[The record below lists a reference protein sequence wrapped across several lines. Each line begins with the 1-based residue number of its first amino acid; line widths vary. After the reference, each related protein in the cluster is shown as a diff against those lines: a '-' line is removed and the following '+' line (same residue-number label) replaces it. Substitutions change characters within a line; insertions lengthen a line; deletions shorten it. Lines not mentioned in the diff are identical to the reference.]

1 MPIAIEQ
8 TIQVLQIIVQS
19 GPLGTNV
26 CLQPATAFKLYL
38 DRCPVEQIP
47 LAAKQMLGLHRHFV
61 FAPDRCQR
69 QPEPALLVG
78 NVLTHL
84 AAALP
89 PLPTGFWDQRPKKSR
104 PLAASLGPG

>member
-1 MPIAIEQ
+1 MPISIEQ
-8 TIQVLQIIVQS
+8 TRQVLQIVVQS
-19 GPLGTNV
+19 GPLGTTV

-38 DRCPVEQIP
+38 DRWPVEQIP
-47 LAAKQMLGLHRHFV
+47 LAAKQMLGLRRHFDI
-61 FAPDRCQR
+61 APERCQR
-69 QPEPALLVG
+69 QPELALLVG

-84 AAALP
+84 AALP